1 MGKFAKTQILGW
13 KLVWKVK
20 LKVTGAQP
28 VIFRGRA
35 GFLEQKHFDEH
46 FMYDIQKKWA
56 AGKDFVVF
64 SSRYS

>member
-13 KLVWKVK
+13 KLAWKVK
-20 LKVTGAQP
+20 LKVTGVQP

-35 GFLEQKHFDEH
+35 GFLEQRHFDKHFMH
-46 FMYDIQKKWA
+46 NIQKKGA
-56 AGKDFVVF
+56 AGKDSLVF